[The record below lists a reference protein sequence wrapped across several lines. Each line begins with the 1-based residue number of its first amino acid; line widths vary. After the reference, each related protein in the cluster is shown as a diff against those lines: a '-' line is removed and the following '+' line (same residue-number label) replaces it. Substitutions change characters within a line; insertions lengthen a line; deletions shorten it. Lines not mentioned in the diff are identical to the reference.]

1 MSELD
6 SGGARHG
13 RQDPAGRGQP
23 GGSEQGSGAVASIS
37 GSTIVLGGGLQVAEV
52 VSRQLEALLKA
63 SNYGGVKLLLEPVQP
78 VDCAEAI
85 GTLPRTLQALAF
97 RLLPKDKA
105 IEVYEYLDGDVQQSL
120 VERLRSGEVLE
131 LVEEMSPDDRVRL
144 FDELPAKVVRRLLME
159 LSPAERR
166 VTAQLLGYEA
176 ETAGRLMTTEFID
189 LKEFHSAAQ
198 ALDIVRRR
206 ARDTE
211 TVYSLYVTDASR
223 HLTGILSLRDL
234 VMADPEDRIG
244 DVMTREVVNV
254 TTATDQEEVARVI
267 QRYDFLA
274 VPVVDREERLV
285 GIVTVDD
292 VIDVIQ
298 QEATRDLYAAGAV
311 QAGDEDDYFR
321 SNLFTVARRR
331 VVWLLVLLIA
341 NAGTAAVIASQES
354 VLKRVVMLTAFIP
367 LLIGTG
373 GNVGSQ
379 SSTVVIRGLSTQRI
393 QALGTWPAIWR
404 EAVAG
409 ALLGVLMVLVV
420 VPWARYV
427 SGSWLVAVAAGLS
440 LVAITTLAATA
451 GAALPLLFDRL
462 GLDPALMSAPF
473 IATATD
479 VAGVFIYL
487 RTATWLLDSL
497 GMPL

>member
-1 MSELD
+1 MSEPT
-6 SGGARHG
+6 A
-13 RQDPAGRGQP
+13 AGTATTRGTKLAN
-23 GGSEQGSGAVASIS
+23 GAVL
-37 GSTIVLGGGLQVAEV
+37 TELLTQQLQGL
-52 VSRQLEALLKA
+52 LEAG
-63 SNYGGVKLLLEPVQP
+63 NYDGVKLLLRPVQE
-78 VDCAEAI
+78 VDIAEAI
-85 GTLPRTLQALAF
+85 GGLPRTLQALAF
-97 RLLPKDKA
+97 RLLPKDEA
-105 IEVYEYLDGDVQQSL
+105 IEVYEYLEASVQQTL
-120 VERLRSGEVLE
+120 LERLRSSEVLE
-131 LVEEMSPDDRVRL
+131 LVEEMSPDDRVNL
-144 FDELPAKVVRRLLME
+144 FDELPAKVVRRLLAE

-166 VTAQLLGYEA
+166 VTAQLLGYEP

-189 LKEFHSAAQ
+189 LKEFHSVAQ
-198 ALDIVRRR
+198 ALTIIRRR

-211 TVYSLYVTDASR
+211 TIYALYVTDASR

-234 VMADPEDRIG
+234 VVAEPEERLG
-244 DVMTREVVNV
+244 DVMTREVVSV
-254 TTATDQEEVARVI
+254 GTDTDQEEVARVI

-311 QAGDEDDYFR
+311 QAGDEDDYFQ

-331 VVWLLVLLIA
+331 VVWLLVLLLA
-341 NAGTAAVIASQES
+341 NSGTAAVIASMDD
-354 VLKRVVMLTAFIP
+354 VLHRVVVLAAFIP

-373 GNVGSQ
+373 GNVGAQ

-393 QALGTWPAIWR
+393 QSLGPWAAIWR

-409 ALLGVLMVLVV
+409 ALLGLLMILVV
-420 VPWARYV
+420 IPWAAYV
-427 SGSWLVAVAAGLS
+427 SHGNWVVASAAGLS

-451 GAALPLLFDRL
+451 GATLPLLFDRI

-487 RTATWLLDSL
+487 RTASWLLGRFGAS
-497 GMPL
+497 

>member
-23 GGSEQGSGAVASIS
+23 GGAEHGAGAVASIS